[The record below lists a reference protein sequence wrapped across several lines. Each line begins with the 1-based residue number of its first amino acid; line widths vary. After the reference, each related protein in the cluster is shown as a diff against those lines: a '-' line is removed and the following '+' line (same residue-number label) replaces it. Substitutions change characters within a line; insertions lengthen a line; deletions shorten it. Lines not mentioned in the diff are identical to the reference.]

1 MFALPTYIASE
12 HMRNGHFVI
21 VDNVGEMVRGISI
34 GLHQDEI
41 VQVVLPRIGVRL
53 DIPKDQIHGHSR

>member
-1 MFALPTYIASE
+1 MLVLPTYIASE

-21 VDNVGEMVRGISI
+21 VNDVGEVIRGESI
-34 GLHQDEI
+34 GLHQDEV
-41 VQVVLPRIGVRL
+41 VQVILPRIGVRL